1 MSAKRKQYKGDKQK
15 TPNSNGGAEDGT
27 PSSARRSRR
36 LRGAEAEFNAN
47 ALEEIEMERRSSRS
61 RSRSATPAF
70 DRPSKLE
77 ASAGPTKTSTVAF
90 PSKSPPVDP
99 MATNLSAN
107 RSENSPQRARIDFDD
122 SGANDSFGSGGRS
135 VGGRK
140 KRTSAQNIVE
150 KKRQS
155 RAEEPK
161 QITAET
167 DQNDGPNVEEKK
179 NGENDEKEEKR
190 GETRDKKEEE
200 DEEGSGKSSDREE
213 EEQEEG
219 GGEDELFSE
228 DERIDEV
235 GEDQDAAEGG
245 TKATFKG
252 TGNDNGTLM
261 RDQSDDDEEEEGEIV
276 EEVLEDA
283 NECNGKMAKR
293 RVDEEHDDE
302 EIVGESDEQEED
314 EMEDNVDEKEEEGE
328 ESGYEEDIEDPKVV
342 QQKRGKLPKSAVDD
356 KFFNLAEMNA
366 FLDAED
372 RKEED
377 KMRQRNVRNL
387 GQIENAD
394 ELEQLISA
402 HEQSN
407 LQPREWALSGEAKAE
422 ERPKDALLE
431 QYVDA
436 DYRMAAPPTI
446 DAEKTAQLEGI
457 ITKRIKDGLFDDVV
471 RKVRVNE
478 SLQPAA
484 PYRNAT
490 VNGTTEQKVRKSLA
504 EVYGDKLTAGLNDE
518 DELGG
523 EGKKEDEQSKLDPAV
538 EEIKSDLDTLFL
550 KLDALS
556 HFQFRPQPIQEEVK
570 IVNNMPSLHMEEV
583 GPQAAVGPEVNLLA
597 PEEVKRR
604 VKSAP
609 KGTDERTETDR
620 KRQRRQ
626 KKKKQRILASIGAMN
641 GEGTDGAET
650 AERVKTKKKVR
661 RVKMNFA
668 EQINKL
674 VQNEGEQQLKKKKKR
689 KIVEENGEEKKS
701 KKMKKKSKV
710 GGEKE

>member
-1 MSAKRKQYKGDKQK
+1 MSAKRKQQNKGDKQK

-61 RSRSATPAF
+61 RSATPAF

-77 ASAGPTKTSTVAF
+77 ASAGPTKTSVAF
-90 PSKSPPVDP
+90 PANSSPVDP

-140 KRTSAQNIVE
+140 KRTSAQNMVE

-155 RAEEPK
+155 LAEEPK

-167 DQNDGPNVEEKK
+167 DQNDGPTFEEKK
-179 NGENDEKEEKR
+179 NEENDEKEEEKR

-200 DEEGSGKSSDREE
+200 DEEESGKSSDREE
-213 EEQEEG
+213 EEEA
-219 GGEDELFSE
+219 GEDELFSE
-228 DERIDEV
+228 DEQIDEV
-235 GEDQDAAEGG
+235 VEDEDAAEGG
-245 TKATFKG
+245 TKTTPKG

-261 RDQSDDDEEEEGEIV
+261 RDQSDDDEEDEEEEEGEIL
-276 EEVLEDA
+276 EEGADDA
-283 NECNGKMAKR
+283 NECNGKMTKR
-293 RVDEEHDDE
+293 LVDEEHD
-302 EIVGESDEQEED
+302 GESDEQEED

-342 QQKRGKLPKSAVDD
+342 QQKRRKLPKSAVDD
-356 KFFNLAEMNA
+356 KFFNLSEMNA

-377 KMRQRNVRNL
+377 KMRQRSDRNL

-431 QYVDA
+431 QFVDA

-504 EVYGDKLTAGLNDE
+504 EVYGDKLSAGINDE
-518 DELGG
+518 HELGG
-523 EGKKEDEQSKLDPAV
+523 EGKKEDQQSKLDPAV

-604 VKSAP
+604 VKSAL

-641 GEGTDGAET
+641 GEGTDGGET

-661 RVKMNFA
+661 RVKMDFA

-674 VQNEGEQQLKKKKKR
+674 VQNEGDQQMKKKKKR
-689 KIVEENGEEKKS
+689 KIEGENGEEKKPR
-701 KKMKKKSKV
+701 KMKKKSKV

>member
-1 MSAKRKQYKGDKQK
+1 
-15 TPNSNGGAEDGT
+15 
-27 PSSARRSRR
+27 
-36 LRGAEAEFNAN
+36 
-47 ALEEIEMERRSSRS
+47 
-61 RSRSATPAF
+61 
-70 DRPSKLE
+70 
-77 ASAGPTKTSTVAF
+77 
-90 PSKSPPVDP
+90 
-99 MATNLSAN
+99 
-107 RSENSPQRARIDFDD
+107 
-122 SGANDSFGSGGRS
+122 
-135 VGGRK
+135 
-140 KRTSAQNIVE
+140 
-150 KKRQS
+150 
-155 RAEEPK
+155 
-161 QITAET
+161 ITAEI
-167 DQNDGPNVEEKK
+167 DQNDGPLVEEKK
-179 NGENDEKEEKR
+179 NKKNDEKEEKR
-190 GETRDKKEEE
+190 RETK
-200 DEEGSGKSSDREE
+200 DEEVSEKSSDREE

-235 GEDQDAAEGG
+235 GEDQDVAEGG
-245 TKATFKG
+245 TKATLKG

-261 RDQSDDDEEEEGEIV
+261 RDQSDDDEEEEEGEIV
-276 EEVLEDA
+276 EEGAEDA
-283 NECNGKMAKR
+283 NEC
-293 RVDEEHDDE
+293 
-302 EIVGESDEQEED
+302 
-314 EMEDNVDEKEEEGE
+314 
-328 ESGYEEDIEDPKVV
+328 YEEDIEDPKVV

-366 FLDAED
+366 FLDSED
-372 RKEED
+372 KKEED
-377 KMRQRNVRNL
+377 KMRQRSVRNL
-387 GQIENAD
+387 GQIENAE

-446 DAEKTAQLEGI
+446 DAEKMAQLEGI
-457 ITKRIKDGLFDDVV
+457 ITKRIKDG
-471 RKVRVNE
+471 
-478 SLQPAA
+478 
-484 PYRNAT
+484 
-490 VNGTTEQKVRKSLA
+490 
-504 EVYGDKLTAGLNDE
+504 
-518 DELGG
+518 
-523 EGKKEDEQSKLDPAV
+523 
-538 EEIKSDLDTLFL
+538 
-550 KLDALS
+550 
-556 HFQFRPQPIQEEVK
+556 
-570 IVNNMPSLHMEEV
+570 EV

-641 GEGTDGAET
+641 GEGTDGGET

-661 RVKMNFA
+661 RVKMDFA

-701 KKMKKKSKV
+701 KKMKKKKSKV